1 MPHAEGCVKGGVMK
15 GVQVEDGVVAGLGE
29 GPVVVIDHGRA
40 QAV

>member
-1 MPHAEGCVKGGVMK
+1 MPHVEGCVKGRVVK
-15 GVQVEDGVVAGLGE
+15 GVQVEDRVVAGLGK